1 MACGGGVRCRV
12 AVCLAPHST
21 PYYSTKDGAGVRTV
35 LQEPSLEY
43 FLNVLL
49 YRMF

>member
-21 PYYSTKDGAGVRTV
+21 AYYSTKDGAGVRTAKH
-35 LQEPSLEY
+35 LKFDSL
-43 FLNVLL
+43 VSDK
-49 YRMF
+49 